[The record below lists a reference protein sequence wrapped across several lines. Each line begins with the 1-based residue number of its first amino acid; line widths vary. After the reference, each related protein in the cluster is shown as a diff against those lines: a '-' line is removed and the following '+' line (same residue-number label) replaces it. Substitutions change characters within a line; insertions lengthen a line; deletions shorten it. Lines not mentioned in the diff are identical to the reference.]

1 MFFKVIVH
9 PGRCESLRGTTTEW
23 RGNFE
28 EDVLLCIADT
38 AAAAAMGRT
47 RASSSPIS
55 SISFSLSSALS
66 DDDTAFPIVADDGAR
81 KGVQKVR
88 IFDFFFS
95 IFLSRVIDEL
105 FAFVC

>member
-23 RGNFE
+23 SGNFE
-28 EDVLLCIADT
+28 EDVLLCIADA

-47 RASSSPIS
+47 RASSSPFS
-55 SISFSLSSALS
+55 SISLSLPSALP
-66 DDDTAFPIVADDGAR
+66 DDDTAFPIVTDDGVR

-88 IFDFFFS
+88 IFEFFFLDFS
-95 IFLSRVIDEL
+95 LSCD
-105 FAFVC
+105 

>member
-23 RGNFE
+23 SGNFE
-28 EDVLLCIADT
+28 EDVLLCTAET
-38 AAAAAMGRT
+38 AAAVAAMGRT

-55 SISFSLSSALS
+55 SISLSLSSALS
-66 DDDTAFPIVADDGAR
+66 DDDTAFPIVADDGVR

-88 IFDFFFS
+88 IFDFFFLDFFS
-95 IFLSRVIDEL
+95 LV
-105 FAFVC
+105 

>member
-23 RGNFE
+23 SGNFE

-55 SISFSLSSALS
+55 SSFTLPSALS
-66 DDDTAFPIVADDGAR
+66 DDDTAFLIVADDGVR

-95 IFLSRVIDEL
+95 IFLSRVIDKL

>member
-23 RGNFE
+23 SGNFE
-28 EDVLLCIADT
+28 EDVLLCTADT

-47 RASSSPIS
+47 RAPSSPIS
-55 SISFSLSSALS
+55 SSFTLPSALS

-88 IFDFFFS
+88 IFEFFFS
-95 IFLSRVIDEL
+95 IFLSRVIDKL
-105 FAFVC
+105 FAFFVC

>member
-23 RGNFE
+23 SGNFE

-38 AAAAAMGRT
+38 AAAAAAMGRT

-55 SISFSLSSALS
+55 SSFTLPSALS
-66 DDDTAFPIVADDGAR
+66 DDDTAFPIVADDGVR

-88 IFDFFFS
+88 IFEFFFFRFFS
-95 IFLSRVIDEL
+95 LV
-105 FAFVC
+105 